1 MKRPAI
7 KVVFRTYDD
16 GETIAL
22 LFEYKDEEG
31 QTRGFSHNS
40 RWFFAEYN
48 RIMRMTR
55 PAVRKE
61 YAALFNEL
69 KDEGYK
75 RIQIY
80 KRARIKTSYIAKT
93 ERHE

>member
-1 MKRPAI
+1 MSKEPE

-16 GETIAL
+16 GETIAMF
-22 LFEYKDEEG
+22 FEHKDEDG
-31 QTRGFSHNS
+31 NTKGYSHHS
-40 RWFFAEYN
+40 RWFFAEYQ

-61 YAALFNEL
+61 YIGLFTEL
-69 KDEGYK
+69 KSAGYK
-75 RIQIY
+75 RLRIY

-93 ERHE
+93 T

>member
-1 MKRPAI
+1 MSKEPE

-22 LFEYKDEEG
+22 FFEQKDEEG
-31 QTRGFSHNS
+31 NTKGYSHNS
-40 RWFFAEYN
+40 RWFFTEYQ

-69 KDEGYK
+69 KDEGFK

-80 KRARIKTSYIAKT
+80 QRARIKTSYIVQP
-93 ERHE
+93 

>member
-1 MKRPAI
+1 MKHPTI

-16 GETIAL
+16 GETIAM
-22 LFEYKDEEG
+22 LFEYKDKEG

-61 YAALFNEL
+61 YMALFDEL
-69 KDEGYK
+69 KVEGYK

-80 KRARIKTSYIAKT
+80 QRARIKTSYIVQP
-93 ERHE
+93 